1 MRRYV
6 SAERVNR
13 WLQKYHR
20 TSIIAATGVAVSTP
34 LCSCGGGIAVAL
46 SMIAVS
52 IPWGPLV
59 AFITASPLT
68 SPDELFY
75 SAGLFGWPFAL
86 TYMAAAVIAGITGG
100 VLAHA
105 LEKRGWLANQ
115 ARSIPK
121 VASTGG
127 QPSCQEDTCCS
138 QEEAPLAPST
148 RMVPTKR
155 WPGLGYLTEI
165 WLVGR
170 RLLLTFVIASF
181 LGYLLG
187 NLLPAR
193 WISGLF
199 GDGTGWSV
207 PLGATLGLP
216 FYLNISSSLPIAR
229 AFMAHGATPGAAMA
243 FLLVG
248 YGDLHRR
255 GGRDA
260 HHCSLAGRRAGHGD
274 PLDDSSCRR
283 FCLQSPAGG
292 ARVLRRHDWDARRS
306 CPKQNRSQGIAGV
319 SSHDHPFNAHTF
331 HREPAAPATDHHQ
344 ELPFSPSDSNNRPDG
359 TTYPGASEK
368 GLLHQG
374 RLDLANVG

>member
-1 MRRYV
+1 MSLMTILIISAGQVWDTFRAIWPYLLASVFISAAMRRYV

-75 SAGLFGWPFAL
+75 SAGLFGWSFAL
-86 TYMAAAVIAGITGG
+86 TYLAAAAMAGIAGGL
-100 VLAHA
+100 LAHH
-105 LEKRGWLANQ
+105 LERKGWLANQ

-121 VASTGG
+121 SASTGC
-127 QPSCQEDTCCS
+127 QPSCQDDACCHQEDAS
-138 QEEAPLAPST
+138 AALST
-148 RMVPTKR
+148 SAGPMKR
-155 WPGLGYLTEI
+155 WQGMGYLTEI

-187 NLLPAR
+187 NLIPAR

-199 GDGTGWSV
+199 GSGKGWSV

-229 AFMAHGATPGAAMA
+229 AFIAHGATPGAAMA

-248 YGDLHRR
+248 AGTSIGAVAGMLTI
-255 GGRDA
+255 GRWRVA
-260 HHCSLAGRRAGHGD
+260 ALVSVTLWMTAVVVGSAYNLLLAV
-274 PLDDSSCRR
+274 
-283 FCLQSPAGG
+283 
-292 ARVLRRHDWDARRS
+292 RV
-306 CPKQNRSQGIAGV
+306 
-319 SSHDHPFNAHTF
+319 F
-331 HREPAAPATDHHQ
+331 
-344 ELPFSPSDSNNRPDG
+344 
-359 TTYPGASEK
+359 
-368 GLLHQG
+368 
-374 RLDLANVG
+374 

>member
-1 MRRYV
+1 MTLMNILLVTAFQVWETFRAIWPYLLASVFISAAMRRYV
-6 SAERVNR
+6 NAEHVNR

-20 TSIIAATGVAVSTP
+20 TSIIAAMGVAVSTP

-46 SMIAVS
+46 SMMAAS

-86 TYMAAAVIAGITGG
+86 TYLAAAAIAGIAGG
-100 VLAHA
+100 LLAHS
-105 LEKRGWLANQ
+105 LERKGWLANQ

-121 VASTGG
+121 PASTG
-127 QPSCQEDTCCS
+127 CQTVCQDDTCCS
-138 QEEAPLAPST
+138 QQG
-148 RMVPTKR
+148 M
-155 WPGLGYLTEI
+155 GYLTEI

-187 NLLPAR
+187 NLIPAS

-199 GDGTGWSV
+199 GAGQGWSV

-216 FYLNISSSLPIAR
+216 FCLNISSSMPIAR
-229 AFMAHGATPGAAMA
+229 ALIAHGATPGAAMA

-248 YGDLHRR
+248 AGTSIGAVAGMLTIVRWR
-255 GGRDA
+255 VA
-260 HHCSLAGRRAGHGD
+260 AVVVLATYDIRRAN
-274 PLDDSSCRR
+274 C
-283 FCLQSPAGG
+283 
-292 ARVLRRHDWDARRS
+292 
-306 CPKQNRSQGIAGV
+306 
-319 SSHDHPFNAHTF
+319 
-331 HREPAAPATDHHQ
+331 
-344 ELPFSPSDSNNRPDG
+344 
-359 TTYPGASEK
+359 
-368 GLLHQG
+368 
-374 RLDLANVG
+374 

>member
-1 MRRYV
+1 MALVNTLFISAGQVWETFRAIWPYLLASVFISAAMRRYV

-86 TYMAAAVIAGITGG
+86 TYLLAAASAGIAGGF
-100 VLAHA
+100 LAHY
-105 LEKRGWLANQ
+105 LEGKGWLANQ
-115 ARSIPK
+115 ARNIPQPG
-121 VASTGG
+121 ST
-127 QPSCQEDTCCS
+127 SCQAACQDTICCG
-138 QEEAPLAPST
+138 QGDVAPST
-148 RMVPTKR
+148 SMVQTKR
-155 WPGLGYLTEI
+155 FQGTGYLAEV

-187 NLLPAR
+187 NLIPAR
-193 WISGLF
+193 WISLLF
-199 GDGTGWSV
+199 GAGKGWSV

-229 AFMAHGATPGAAMA
+229 AFIAHGATPGTAMA

-248 YGDLHRR
+248 AGTSIGAVAGMLTIVRWRVVVIVTLTLWITAITFGSVYNLL
-255 GGRDA
+255 
-260 HHCSLAGRRAGHGD
+260 LA
-274 PLDDSSCRR
+274 
-283 FCLQSPAGG
+283 
-292 ARVLRRHDWDARRS
+292 ARVW
-306 CPKQNRSQGIAGV
+306 
-319 SSHDHPFNAHTF
+319 
-331 HREPAAPATDHHQ
+331 
-344 ELPFSPSDSNNRPDG
+344 
-359 TTYPGASEK
+359 
-368 GLLHQG
+368 
-374 RLDLANVG
+374 

>member
-1 MRRYV
+1 LLASVFISAAMRRYV

-138 QEEAPLAPST
+138 
-148 RMVPTKR
+148 
-155 WPGLGYLTEI
+155 
-165 WLVGR
+165 
-170 RLLLTFVIASF
+170 
-181 LGYLLG
+181 
-187 NLLPAR
+187 
-193 WISGLF
+193 
-199 GDGTGWSV
+199 
-207 PLGATLGLP
+207 
-216 FYLNISSSLPIAR
+216 
-229 AFMAHGATPGAAMA
+229 
-243 FLLVG
+243 
-248 YGDLHRR
+248 
-255 GGRDA
+255 
-260 HHCSLAGRRAGHGD
+260 
-274 PLDDSSCRR
+274 
-283 FCLQSPAGG
+283 
-292 ARVLRRHDWDARRS
+292 
-306 CPKQNRSQGIAGV
+306 
-319 SSHDHPFNAHTF
+319 
-331 HREPAAPATDHHQ
+331 
-344 ELPFSPSDSNNRPDG
+344 
-359 TTYPGASEK
+359 
-368 GLLHQG
+368 
-374 RLDLANVG
+374 

>member
-1 MRRYV
+1 MNILFVSAGQVWDTFRAIWPYLLASVFISAAMRRYV
-6 SAERVNR
+6 SADRVNR

-46 SMIAVS
+46 SMMAVS

-86 TYMAAAVIAGITGG
+86 TYVVAAASAGIIGG
-100 VLAHA
+100 FLAHY
-105 LEKRGWLANQ
+105 LEGKGWLANQ
-115 ARSIPK
+115 ARYQPQPG
-121 VASTGG
+121 STCY
-127 QPSCQEDTCCS
+127 QTACKDDTCCS
-138 QEEAPLAPST
+138 QEDADLST
-148 RMVPTKR
+148 SAVQKERFQ
-155 WPGLGYLTEI
+155 GAGYLTEM

-187 NLLPAR
+187 NLIPAT
-193 WISGLF
+193 WIGALF
-199 GDGTGWSV
+199 GSGKGWSV

-229 AFMAHGATPGAAMA
+229 AFIAHGATPGAALA

-248 YGDLHRR
+248 AGTSIGAVAGMLTIVRWRVAAVVTLTLWITAIIFGSVYNLL
-255 GGRDA
+255 
-260 HHCSLAGRRAGHGD
+260 LA
-274 PLDDSSCRR
+274 
-283 FCLQSPAGG
+283 
-292 ARVLRRHDWDARRS
+292 ARV
-306 CPKQNRSQGIAGV
+306 
-319 SSHDHPFNAHTF
+319 F
-331 HREPAAPATDHHQ
+331 
-344 ELPFSPSDSNNRPDG
+344 
-359 TTYPGASEK
+359 
-368 GLLHQG
+368 
-374 RLDLANVG
+374 

>member
-1 MRRYV
+1 MTFMTPLVVTAFQVWDTFRAMWPYLLASVFIAAAMRRYV

-20 TSIIAATGVAVSTP
+20 TSIIAATGVAISTP

-75 SAGLFGWPFAL
+75 SAGFFGWPFAL
-86 TYMAAAVIAGITGG
+86 TYLAAAAIAGITAG
-100 VLAHA
+100 VLAHHF
-105 LEKRGWLANQ
+105 ESKGWLANQ
-115 ARSIPK
+115 ARTIPQS
-121 VASTGG
+121 ASTGC
-127 QPSCQEDTCCS
+127 QPSCQDDTCCR
-138 QEEAPLAPST
+138 QVDAPAALST
-148 RMVPTKR
+148 NTRHTKR
-155 WPGLGYLTEI
+155 LQGMGYLTEI

-170 RLLLTFVIASF
+170 RLLLTFAIASF

-187 NLLPAR
+187 NLIPAR

-199 GDGTGWSV
+199 GAGSGWSV

-229 AFMAHGATPGAAMA
+229 AFITHGATPGAAMA

-248 YGDLHRR
+248 AGTSIGAVAGMLTIVRWRVAALVTVTLWITAVVVGSAYNLL
-255 GGRDA
+255 
-260 HHCSLAGRRAGHGD
+260 LA
-274 PLDDSSCRR
+274 
-283 FCLQSPAGG
+283 
-292 ARVLRRHDWDARRS
+292 LRL
-306 CPKQNRSQGIAGV
+306 
-319 SSHDHPFNAHTF
+319 F
-331 HREPAAPATDHHQ
+331 
-344 ELPFSPSDSNNRPDG
+344 
-359 TTYPGASEK
+359 
-368 GLLHQG
+368 
-374 RLDLANVG
+374 

>member
-1 MRRYV
+1 MNILFISTSQVWDTFRAIWPYLLASVFISAAMRRYV

-86 TYMAAAVIAGITGG
+86 TYLAAAAIAGITGG
-100 VLAHA
+100 LLAHH
-105 LEKRGWLANQ
+105 LERKGWLANQ
-115 ARSIPK
+115 ARNIPHP
-121 VASTGG
+121 ASTG
-127 QPSCQEDTCCS
+127 CQISGKDDTCCS
-138 QEEAPLAPST
+138 QVGAPAALST
-148 RMVPTKR
+148 STMQTK
-155 WPGLGYLTEI
+155 WFQGMGYLTEI

-170 RLLLTFVIASF
+170 RLLLTFLIASF

-187 NLLPAR
+187 NLIPAH

-199 GDGTGWSV
+199 GAGKGWSV
-207 PLGATLGLP
+207 PLGATLGLL

-229 AFMAHGATPGAAMA
+229 AFIAHGATPGAAMA

-248 YGDLHRR
+248 AGTSIGAVAGMLTIVRWRVAAVVTVTLWMTAVVVGSAYNLL
-255 GGRDA
+255 
-260 HHCSLAGRRAGHGD
+260 LAMRM
-274 PLDDSSCRR
+274 
-283 FCLQSPAGG
+283 F
-292 ARVLRRHDWDARRS
+292 
-306 CPKQNRSQGIAGV
+306 
-319 SSHDHPFNAHTF
+319 
-331 HREPAAPATDHHQ
+331 
-344 ELPFSPSDSNNRPDG
+344 
-359 TTYPGASEK
+359 
-368 GLLHQG
+368 
-374 RLDLANVG
+374 

>member
-1 MRRYV
+1 MDILFTSASQVWDTFRTIWPYLLASVFISAAMRRYV

-46 SMIAVS
+46 SMIAIS

-86 TYMAAAVIAGITGG
+86 TYVVAAASAGITGG
-100 VLAHA
+100 FLAHY
-105 LEKRGWLANQ
+105 LEGKGWLANQ
-115 ARSIPK
+115 ARY
-121 VASTGG
+121 
-127 QPSCQEDTCCS
+127 QPQPESNSCQAACQDSTCCS
-138 QEEAPLAPST
+138 QEDAALST
-148 RMVPTKR
+148 STVQKKR
-155 WPGLGYLTEI
+155 FQGMGYLTEM

-187 NLLPAR
+187 NLIPAR
-193 WISGLF
+193 WISVLF
-199 GDGTGWSV
+199 GSGRGWSV

-229 AFMAHGATPGAAMA
+229 AFIAHGATPGAAMA

-248 YGDLHRR
+248 AGTSIGAVAGMLTIVRWRVAAVVTVTLWIIAIIFGYAYNLL
-255 GGRDA
+255 
-260 HHCSLAGRRAGHGD
+260 LA
-274 PLDDSSCRR
+274 
-283 FCLQSPAGG
+283 
-292 ARVLRRHDWDARRS
+292 ARV
-306 CPKQNRSQGIAGV
+306 
-319 SSHDHPFNAHTF
+319 F
-331 HREPAAPATDHHQ
+331 
-344 ELPFSPSDSNNRPDG
+344 
-359 TTYPGASEK
+359 
-368 GLLHQG
+368 
-374 RLDLANVG
+374 

>member
-1 MRRYV
+1 MNILFVSAFQVWDTFRAIWPYLLASVFISAAMRRYI

-13 WLQKYHR
+13 WFQKFHR

-46 SMIAVS
+46 SMMAVS

-86 TYMAAAVIAGITGG
+86 TYVAAAASAGIAGGF
-100 VLAHA
+100 LAHY
-105 LEKRGWLANQ
+105 LEGNGWLANQ
-115 ARSIPK
+115 ARY
-121 VASTGG
+121 
-127 QPSCQEDTCCS
+127 QPQPGRTCCQAACKDDTCCS
-138 QEEAPLAPST
+138 QENADLST
-148 RMVPTKR
+148 SAVPKER
-155 WPGLGYLTEI
+155 FLGAGYLAEM

-187 NLLPAR
+187 NLIPAR
-193 WISGLF
+193 WIGALF
-199 GDGTGWSV
+199 GSGKGWSV

-229 AFMAHGATPGAAMA
+229 AFIAHGATPGAALA

-248 YGDLHRR
+248 AGTSIGAVAGMLTIVRWRVAAVVTVTLWITAILFGSVYNLL
-255 GGRDA
+255 
-260 HHCSLAGRRAGHGD
+260 LA
-274 PLDDSSCRR
+274 
-283 FCLQSPAGG
+283 
-292 ARVLRRHDWDARRS
+292 ARV
-306 CPKQNRSQGIAGV
+306 
-319 SSHDHPFNAHTF
+319 F
-331 HREPAAPATDHHQ
+331 
-344 ELPFSPSDSNNRPDG
+344 
-359 TTYPGASEK
+359 
-368 GLLHQG
+368 
-374 RLDLANVG
+374 

>member
-1 MRRYV
+1 MTLLVVSAGQVWETFRAIWPYLLASVFISAAMRRYV

-20 TSIIAATGVAVSTP
+20 TSIIAATGVAISTP

-75 SAGLFGWPFAL
+75 SAGLFGWPFAA
-86 TYMAAAVIAGITGG
+86 TYLAAAATAGITGG
-100 VLAHA
+100 VLAHHF
-105 LEKRGWLANQ
+105 ERKGWLANQ

-121 VASTGG
+121 SASAG
-127 QPSCQEDTCCS
+127 CQTACQDDTCCR
-138 QEEAPLAPST
+138 QVDAPATLAPGT
-148 RMVPTKR
+148 MPTKR
-155 WPGLGYLTEI
+155 FPGMDYLAEI

-170 RLLLTFVIASF
+170 RLLLTFAIASF

-187 NLLPAR
+187 NLIPAR

-199 GDGTGWSV
+199 GAGTGWSV

-248 YGDLHRR
+248 AGTSIGAVAGMLTIVRWRVAALVTVTLWMTAVVVGSAYNLL
-255 GGRDA
+255 
-260 HHCSLAGRRAGHGD
+260 LAV
-274 PLDDSSCRR
+274 
-283 FCLQSPAGG
+283 
-292 ARVLRRHDWDARRS
+292 RV
-306 CPKQNRSQGIAGV
+306 
-319 SSHDHPFNAHTF
+319 F
-331 HREPAAPATDHHQ
+331 
-344 ELPFSPSDSNNRPDG
+344 
-359 TTYPGASEK
+359 
-368 GLLHQG
+368 
-374 RLDLANVG
+374 

>member
-1 MRRYV
+1 MNILFVSAGQVWDTFRAIWPYLLASVFISAAMRRYV

-46 SMIAVS
+46 SMMAVS

-86 TYMAAAVIAGITGG
+86 TYVVAAASAGIAGGF
-100 VLAHA
+100 LAHY
-105 LEKRGWLANQ
+105 LEGKGWLANQ
-115 ARSIPK
+115 ARYKP
-121 VASTGG
+121 
-127 QPSCQEDTCCS
+127 QPGSGSCQTACQSGDDTCCS
-138 QEEAPLAPST
+138 KEEGGLST
-148 RMVPTKR
+148 SAVQKKR
-155 WPGLGYLTEI
+155 FQGAGYLTEM

-187 NLLPAR
+187 NLIPAR
-193 WISGLF
+193 WISILF
-199 GDGTGWSV
+199 GAGKGWSV

-229 AFMAHGATPGAAMA
+229 AFIAHGATPGAAMA

-248 YGDLHRR
+248 AGTSIGAVAGMLTIVRWRVAAVVTVTLWITAIIFGSAYNLL
-255 GGRDA
+255 
-260 HHCSLAGRRAGHGD
+260 LA
-274 PLDDSSCRR
+274 
-283 FCLQSPAGG
+283 
-292 ARVLRRHDWDARRS
+292 ARM
-306 CPKQNRSQGIAGV
+306 
-319 SSHDHPFNAHTF
+319 F
-331 HREPAAPATDHHQ
+331 
-344 ELPFSPSDSNNRPDG
+344 
-359 TTYPGASEK
+359 
-368 GLLHQG
+368 
-374 RLDLANVG
+374 

>member
-1 MRRYV
+1 MNILFVTASQVWDTFRAIWPYLLASVFISAAMRRYI

-46 SMIAVS
+46 SMMAAS

-86 TYMAAAVIAGITGG
+86 TYVAAAASAGIAGGF
-100 VLAHA
+100 LAHY
-105 LEKRGWLANQ
+105 LEGNGWLANQ
-115 ARSIPK
+115 ARY
-121 VASTGG
+121 
-127 QPSCQEDTCCS
+127 QPQPGRTCCQTACKDDTCCS
-138 QEEAPLAPST
+138 QENADLST
-148 RMVPTKR
+148 SAVPKER
-155 WPGLGYLTEI
+155 FQGAGYLAEM

-187 NLLPAR
+187 NLIPAR
-193 WISGLF
+193 WIGALF
-199 GDGTGWSV
+199 GSGKGWSV

-229 AFMAHGATPGAAMA
+229 AFIAHGATPGAALA

-248 YGDLHRR
+248 AGTSIGAVAGMLTIVRWRVAAVVTVTLWITAILFGSVYNLL
-255 GGRDA
+255 
-260 HHCSLAGRRAGHGD
+260 LA
-274 PLDDSSCRR
+274 
-283 FCLQSPAGG
+283 
-292 ARVLRRHDWDARRS
+292 ARV
-306 CPKQNRSQGIAGV
+306 
-319 SSHDHPFNAHTF
+319 F
-331 HREPAAPATDHHQ
+331 
-344 ELPFSPSDSNNRPDG
+344 
-359 TTYPGASEK
+359 
-368 GLLHQG
+368 
-374 RLDLANVG
+374 

>member
-1 MRRYV
+1 MSLMTILIISAGQVWDTFRAIWPYLLASVFISAAMGRYV

-20 TSIIAATGVAVSTP
+20 TSIIAATGVAVTTP

-75 SAGLFGWPFAL
+75 SAGLFGWSFAL
-86 TYMAAAVIAGITGG
+86 TYLAAATMAGIAGGL
-100 VLAHA
+100 LAHH
-105 LEKRGWLANQ
+105 LERKGWLANQ

-121 VASTGG
+121 SASTGC
-127 QPSCQEDTCCS
+127 QPSCQDDACCHQEDAS
-138 QEEAPLAPST
+138 AALST
-148 RMVPTKR
+148 STGPMKR
-155 WPGLGYLTEI
+155 WQGMGYLTEI

-187 NLLPAR
+187 NLIPAR

-199 GDGTGWSV
+199 GSGKGWSV

-229 AFMAHGATPGAAMA
+229 AFIAHGATPGAAMA

-248 YGDLHRR
+248 AGTSIGAVAGMLTIVRWRVAALVTVTLWMTAVVVGSAYNLL
-255 GGRDA
+255 
-260 HHCSLAGRRAGHGD
+260 LAV
-274 PLDDSSCRR
+274 
-283 FCLQSPAGG
+283 
-292 ARVLRRHDWDARRS
+292 RV
-306 CPKQNRSQGIAGV
+306 
-319 SSHDHPFNAHTF
+319 F
-331 HREPAAPATDHHQ
+331 
-344 ELPFSPSDSNNRPDG
+344 
-359 TTYPGASEK
+359 
-368 GLLHQG
+368 
-374 RLDLANVG
+374 